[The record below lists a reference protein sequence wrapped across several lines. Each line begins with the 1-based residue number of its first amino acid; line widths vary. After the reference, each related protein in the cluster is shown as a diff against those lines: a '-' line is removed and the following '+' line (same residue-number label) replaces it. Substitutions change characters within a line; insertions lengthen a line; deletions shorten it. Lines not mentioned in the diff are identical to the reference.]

1 MAKSQAAER
10 LRLGNMQKG
19 WVSASERRLFIACTG
34 PNLFVA
40 MSLHHNHAIT
50 VMRIADRFLDEGD
63 EEDEEDEE
71 DESGN
76 AADRTV
82 Y

>member
-1 MAKSQAAER
+1 
-10 LRLGNMQKG
+10 
-19 WVSASERRLFIACTG
+19 
-34 PNLFVA
+34 
-40 MSLHHNHAIT
+40 MSLHHNLAIT

-76 AADRTV
+76 AADRQICILYTEV
-82 Y
+82 VNLRLAIGIRTCTGL

>member
-1 MAKSQAAER
+1 
-10 LRLGNMQKG
+10 
-19 WVSASERRLFIACTG
+19 
-34 PNLFVA
+34 

-50 VMRIADRFLDEGD
+50 VMRIVDRFLDEGDEGDEGD

-76 AADRTV
+76 RADRRICILYTV
-82 Y
+82 VNLRLAIGIRTCTGL